1 MNNGPQHYLPGDYD
15 AHIARTIPYY
25 HQIHQEIITLVLS
38 LGRPPRLWLDTGC
51 GTGTLVKM
59 ALDHFPFTRF
69 LLADPSE
76 TMLEQARSK
85 LEGQERVRILRPTCS
100 QELNG
105 LVNQKPDLITAIQ
118 CHHYLSKAER
128 KRAVSA
134 CYAQLSADGAYITFE
149 NVRPFT
155 DRGIEIGMRRW
166 ERFQTENGKTE
177 AEAKAHIAR
186 FDNEYFPITVEEHLE
201 LYRGAG
207 FRTVEL
213 FWCSYMQAGFYCI
226 K

>member
-1 MNNGPQHYLPGDYD
+1 MNSCPAHFLPGDYD
-15 AHIARTIPYY
+15 VHITRTIPYY
-25 HQIHQEIITLVLS
+25 EQIVNETMNLVLS
-38 LGRPPRLWLDTGC
+38 LDRPPRLWLDTGC
-51 GTGTLVKM
+51 GTGTLVKT
-59 ALDHFPFTRF
+59 ASELLPTTQF

-76 TMLEQARSK
+76 GMLGQAQRK
-85 LEGQERVRILRPTCS
+85 LAGNEKVRYLRPACS

-105 LVNQKPDLITAIQ
+105 LVKEEPDLITAIQ

-128 KRAVSA
+128 EKAVSV
-134 CYAQLSADGAYITFE
+134 CSDLLSMDGVFITSE

-155 DRGIEIGMRRW
+155 DRGIEIGKRGW
-166 ERFQTENGKTE
+166 ERFQTGMGKSKEE
-177 AEAKAHIAR
+177 AAAHLAR
-186 FDNEYFPITVEEHLE
+186 FDKEYFPITVEEHLE

-213 FWCSYMQAGFYCI
+213 FWYSYMQAGFYCI